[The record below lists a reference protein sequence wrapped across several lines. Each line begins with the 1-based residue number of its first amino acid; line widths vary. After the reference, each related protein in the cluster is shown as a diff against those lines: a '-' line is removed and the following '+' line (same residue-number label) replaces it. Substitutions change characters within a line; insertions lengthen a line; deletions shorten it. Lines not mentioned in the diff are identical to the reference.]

1 VTEESL
7 TASGMLALIFLN
19 ADSHHAQDGFNRL
32 QYLAGRGEASAWQV
46 LAWADHGVLG
56 FTVMMPPSS
65 GVDCSDAWTNL
76 ERAWAEAAADLTPE
90 DVLGEARIF
99 LGRLPRPSG
108 AGLAHDNGATDMRVL
123 DLVRAAIPEPSDD
136 GWWQRWGGIP
146 FRSPDGRAERV
157 LMWEIG
163 PGSGDERSV
172 RRLAAVAPASSE
184 HQADPFPWTN
194 SDDIPGPLT
203 RHLMHAARLRH
214 QIRVFD
220 DGTRLRQLRDELG
233 LLVKSLSGADAD
245 EREQLSARLPRTHEA
260 AITVRAELAATRHA
274 VDAICTD
281 LSNALSLPGSGS
293 GSDPLSEDRHLATRF
308 RQRLDDEITQLDTAI
323 RNVHSVGRFLADKPP
338 VPARWPGGTGS
349 ASRARFSEEVAYSQ
363 RSRAPREPW
372 VVVFTALGVEYEAM
386 REYVIGPVRKQEERG
401 TLYEVGTL
409 PGAHRH
415 WHIALTQTGPGS
427 TAVGVQ
433 LDRAIR
439 VFRPQIALFV
449 GVAGGRKD
457 VALGDVVAADV
468 VYNYEWGKSTLDGF
482 QPRIRIHYSAHR
494 LLQRAQLVA
503 RENRWQERIR
513 PSCPERPPAS
523 FVKPIVT
530 GDKVVAHDRS
540 AVALLLDQYAS
551 DALAIE
557 TEGHGFLE
565 AAYVNPEVDALVI
578 RGISDLL
585 AGKDKASDD
594 YWQPIAS
601 RHAAAFAVELLD
613 SIGEDWAQPAKANDA
628 NDRSLCPIDIK
639 LCSQHD
645 QT

>member
-1 VTEESL
+1 
-7 TASGMLALIFLN
+7 
-19 ADSHHAQDGFNRL
+19 
-32 QYLAGRGEASAWQV
+32 
-46 LAWADHGVLG
+46 
-56 FTVMMPPSS
+56 
-65 GVDCSDAWTNL
+65 
-76 ERAWAEAAADLTPE
+76 
-90 DVLGEARIF
+90 
-99 LGRLPRPSG
+99 
-108 AGLAHDNGATDMRVL
+108 
-123 DLVRAAIPEPSDD
+123 
-136 GWWQRWGGIP
+136 
-146 FRSPDGRAERV
+146 
-157 LMWEIG
+157 
-163 PGSGDERSV
+163 
-172 RRLAAVAPASSE
+172 
-184 HQADPFPWTN
+184 
-194 SDDIPGPLT
+194 
-203 RHLMHAARLRH
+203 
-214 QIRVFD
+214 
-220 DGTRLRQLRDELG
+220 
-233 LLVKSLSGADAD
+233 
-245 EREQLSARLPRTHEA
+245 
-260 AITVRAELAATRHA
+260 
-274 VDAICTD
+274 
-281 LSNALSLPGSGS
+281 
-293 GSDPLSEDRHLATRF
+293 
-308 RQRLDDEITQLDTAI
+308 
-323 RNVHSVGRFLADKPP
+323 
-338 VPARWPGGTGS
+338 
-349 ASRARFSEEVAYSQ
+349 
-363 RSRAPREPW
+363 
-372 VVVFTALGVEYEAM
+372 
-386 REYVIGPVRKQEERG
+386 
-401 TLYEVGTL
+401 
-409 PGAHRH
+409 
-415 WHIALTQTGPGS
+415 
-427 TAVGVQ
+427 
-433 LDRAIR
+433 
-439 VFRPQIALFV
+439 
-449 GVAGGRKD
+449 
-457 VALGDVVAADV
+457 VVAADV